1 VKIAAP
7 AFEHVL
13 KYNPNHDNHGRF
25 SSVGGGKGR
34 ISKVRQALDPLHRMA
49 KEQAAFD
56 KAADTIKAHNDQ
68 VHRDRAAGTGEHTTD
83 AEYDAIMAAYRKKKK
98 YKA

>member
-1 VKIAAP
+1 
-7 AFEHVL
+7 
-13 KYNPNHDNHGRF
+13 
-25 SSVGGGKGR
+25 
-34 ISKVRQALDPLHRMA
+34 MA